1 MKCGDI
7 MFAQKK
13 KKSKLWLVIPVLLAL
28 AVGLWL
34 NSGFDSGNTS
44 EQGGEEDAVQAGSD
58 QYEDIS
64 DLSGIPDSS
73 LNSDFSNNRDGVSD
87 DYDDRNGSDLSNSE
101 YDENISGDTS
111 GEFSD
116 DISDENSDIGSAP
129 SQQGETARSGQYA
142 GKIVVIVDNDGSIT
156 VYKYDSK
163 GNVTSESETGIEL
176 SMLTE
181 TDKQL
186 FTKGIIVNDESEL
199 SELLQDFEG

>member
-1 MKCGDI
+1 

-28 AVGLWL
+28 AAGLWL
-34 NSGFDSGNTS
+34 NSGFESGNTS
-44 EQGGEEDAVQAGSD
+44 KQDGEDGAVQADSD

-64 DLSGIPDSS
+64 DLSDIPDSS
-73 LNSDFSNNRDGVSD
+73 LNSDFSNERDKIGDNDNDPDDLFPSD
-87 DYDDRNGSDLSNSE
+87 SE
-101 YDENISGDTS
+101 YDETIGGNTS
-111 GEFSD
+111 GKFPSSV
-116 DISDENSDIGSAP
+116 SDENSETGRSPSEQNKTNGS
-129 SQQGETARSGQYA
+129 EQYA
-142 GKIVVIVDNDGSIT
+142 GKILVIADNDGSIT

-163 GNVTSESETGIEL
+163 GNITSESETGIQL

-186 FTKGIIVNDESEL
+186 FTKGITVNDESEL